1 MTKIFSILWVV
12 VLFSCKRYDAP
23 NEVITPK
30 GRQYQICN
38 DPNAKYNNIER
49 LTDEEI
55 KIAFRTNSR
64 TPKNRRDTDKDG
76 ILDANDNCPSV
87 FNPDQI
93 DSDKDGLGDA
103 CDNLDNDID
112 RDGIRNEVDN
122 CPSVF
127 NPTQDDI
134 DADGMGDVC
143 DIVPVTDTDLD
154 GIPDALDNCPT
165 ISNPNQSDSDND
177 GIGDVCDIT
186 PISDIDND
194 GIADNKDNC
203 PTIKNTDQSD
213 VDKDGVGD
221 MCDIDFNQSLQ
232 SKTVIFYDT
241 DGHYETDGLWTSMSG
256 GVPIFF
262 PESGLTEIEINN
274 IITEVKKD
282 YAQFPVIV
290 TIDSVIFQQANP
302 LKKVRIVITKGNQ
315 YSPNA
320 GLAYVDIIGISKDV
334 MAGYVNT
341 TALAYSQKMIGE
353 ASSHEAGHTL
363 GLWHQADWSDTC
375 RLIREYSSGL
385 SAPIAPIM
393 GNSYSKPGEWW
404 IGKTSSNCTYIQ
416 NDSIIIRRKTGY

>member
-1 MTKIFSILWVV
+1 MIKIFSILWVV
-12 VLFSCKRYDAP
+12 VLFSCKRYDPP

-30 GRQYQICN
+30 GKEYQICN

-64 TPKNRRDTDKDG
+64 TPRNRRDTDKDG
-76 ILDANDNCPSV
+76 ILDLIDNCPAI

-112 RDGIRNEVDN
+112 RDGIRNEADN

-127 NPTQDDI
+127 NPMQQDI
-134 DADGMGDVC
+134 DLDGIGDVC

-154 GIPDALDNCPT
+154 GIPDALDNCP
-165 ISNPNQSDSDND
+165 IVFNKDQSDIDGDGIGDGCDSTPISDTDND
-177 GIGDVCDIT
+177 GIMD
-186 PISDIDND
+186 SQ
-194 GIADNKDNC
+194 DNC

-213 VDKDGVGD
+213 VDNDRIGD

-232 SKTVIFYDT
+232 NKTVIFYDT

-256 GVPIFF
+256 GVPILF
-262 PESGLTEIEINN
+262 PESGLSDIELNNILIEIR
-274 IITEVKKD
+274 KD
-282 YAQFPVIV
+282 FAQFPIII
-290 TIDSVIFQQANP
+290 TTDSVLFQQSNP
-302 LKKVRIVITKGNQ
+302 LKKVRIVITKGNRF
-315 YSPNA
+315 SPNA
-320 GLAYVDIIGISKDV
+320 GLAYVDIIGFSKDA

-341 TALAYSQKMIGE
+341 TMLAYSQKRIAE

-363 GLWHQADWSDTC
+363 GLYHQSNWVDSC
-375 RLIREYSSGL
+375 LFVNEYFDGGAS
-385 SAPIAPIM
+385 PIAPIM
-393 GNSYSKPGEWW
+393 GNSYNKPGEWW
-404 IGKTSSNCTYIQ
+404 IGKTPLKCSYIQ
-416 NDSIIIRRKTGY
+416 NDSIIIRRKTGL